1 MGKKAVGT
9 FMKLTFNLVICL
21 VSLIT
26 MAGYFVPYADPAVYP
41 SMPFLGLAIP
51 ALLILC
57 ALFIIW
63 LIFKRQFIWLLFPIL
78 AIAANYRYLNGMF
91 QYSPPASAAG
101 KTMKIMTL
109 NAGAV
114 HQEVRLILDDILLH
128 AREEEVD
135 IICFQEFNGIRGMP
149 GLDSLFGAYPS
160 RSKPDRGDGKL
171 LLAVFSKYPITDWQ
185 IIPFENSCN
194 DGLWCDLSIDGRP
207 VRIVNVHMQTT
218 SITQSRALI
227 EGIKENYVIGD
238 LHGVNQLQNTIQ
250 SNFVK
255 RAEQARQVHAIVQST
270 RSPLI
275 LCGDFNDTPVSY
287 TYQTIRGDLLKD
299 GFKSCGNGYGYT
311 FHGFFDLLR
320 IDFILYS
327 QGIHPVSYY
336 SLPQE
341 WSDHNPVFMGFTLA
355 E

>member
-1 MGKKAVGT
+1 M
-9 FMKLTFNLVICL
+9 
-21 VSLIT
+21 
-26 MAGYFVPYADPAVYP
+26 
-41 SMPFLGLAIP
+41 
-51 ALLILC
+51 
-57 ALFIIW
+57 
-63 LIFKRQFIWLLFPIL
+63 
-78 AIAANYRYLNGMF
+78 
-91 QYSPPASAAG
+91 
-101 KTMKIMTL
+101 
-109 NAGAV
+109 
-114 HQEVRLILDDILLH
+114 
-128 AREEEVD
+128 
-135 IICFQEFNGIRGMP
+135 
-149 GLDSLFGAYPS
+149 
-160 RSKPDRGDGKL
+160 
-171 LLAVFSKYPITDWQ
+171 
-185 IIPFENSCN
+185 
-194 DGLWCDLSIDGRP
+194 
-207 VRIVNVHMQTT
+207 
-218 SITQSRALI
+218 
-227 EGIKENYVIGD
+227 
-238 LHGVNQLQNTIQ
+238 
-250 SNFVK
+250 K

>member
-41 SMPFLGLAIP
+41 SMPFLGLAMP

-149 GLDSLFGAYPS
+149 GLDSLFGAYPY
-160 RSKPDRGDGKL
+160 RSEPDRGDGKL

-185 IIPFENSCN
+185 IIPFE
-194 DGLWCDLSIDGRP
+194 
-207 VRIVNVHMQTT
+207 
-218 SITQSRALI
+218 
-227 EGIKENYVIGD
+227 
-238 LHGVNQLQNTIQ
+238 IQ

>member
-1 MGKKAVGT
+1 M
-9 FMKLTFNLVICL
+9 
-21 VSLIT
+21 
-26 MAGYFVPYADPAVYP
+26 
-41 SMPFLGLAIP
+41 
-51 ALLILC
+51 
-57 ALFIIW
+57 
-63 LIFKRQFIWLLFPIL
+63 
-78 AIAANYRYLNGMF
+78 
-91 QYSPPASAAG
+91 
-101 KTMKIMTL
+101 
-109 NAGAV
+109 
-114 HQEVRLILDDILLH
+114 RLILDDILLH

-135 IICFQEFNGIRGMP
+135 IICFRNSTASGDARSGFSVRR
-149 GLDSLFGAYPS
+149 YPY
-160 RSKPDRGDGKL
+160 RSEPDRGDGKL

-299 GFKSCGNGYGYT
+299 GFKKLRKRVRIYVPRLFLTCCASTSSYTSGESIRSATIRCRRNGAT
-311 FHGFFDLLR
+311 TIPFSWDLRSPNSAAARVRSFETDLNSNR
-320 IDFILYS
+320 HSAEETLSAPFPAS
-327 QGIHPVSYY
+327 VCSGKTHVR
-336 SLPQE
+336 
-341 WSDHNPVFMGFTLA
+341 FT
-355 E
+355 